1 MRSIVSTVAQGRED
15 HRARGLGFI
24 PTMAGVRLTGMV
36 ASATPLVDHSL
47 ALPPRR
53 PRWVVPLSLR
63 MYVAILVLLGVGSTL
78 FTWVA
83 YRREQKVYL
92 RERLAILEIE
102 SWGGSASPV
111 AGGSVWLRKLARQ
124 GGLIDIR
131 FFQRIS
137 FIYVDGRP
145 ESRGRRGERHPAV
158 TDADLARLQLSR
170 LTNLD
175 GVSFDD
181 TAVTDTGLAQLSGL
195 TSLREVS
202 VNDTAVSD
210 AGLAHLAGLTN
221 LEYALLAGTAVTDAG
236 LVHLS
241 KLKSLRYV
249 FLSRTAV
256 TDAGLAYLSGL
267 TSLQELFLDGTA
279 VTDGGLVHLHGLT
292 RLNMLRLANTKVTD
306 AGVAELQRALPY
318 LSIDK

>member
-1 MRSIVSTVAQGRED
+1 
-15 HRARGLGFI
+15 
-24 PTMAGVRLTGMV
+24 MV
-36 ASATPLVDHSL
+36 ASATPLVDDRL
-47 ALPPRR
+47 DTPPRR

-78 FTWVA
+78 LIWVA

-111 AGGSVWLRKLARQ
+111 PGGSEWLRKLARQ
-124 GGLIDIR
+124 DDLIDIR

-137 FIYVDGRP
+137 FILVDGRP
-145 ESRGRRGERHPAV
+145 EYRGPRRDSHKVV

-170 LTNLD
+170 LTNLV
-175 GVSFDD
+175 GVSFDH
-181 TAVTDTGLAQLSGL
+181 TAITDAGLTHLSGL
-195 TSLREVS
+195 SSLREVS
-202 VNDTAVSD
+202 VNGTAVSD

-221 LEYALLAGTAVTDAG
+221 LEYALLTDTAVTDAG

-241 KLKSLRYV
+241 KLTSLQYL

-256 TDAGLAYLSGL
+256 TDAGLAHLSRL
-267 TSLQELFLDGTA
+267 KNLQELSLNGTA
-279 VTDGGLVHLHGLT
+279 VTDAGLVHLHGLT
-292 RLNMLRLANTKVTD
+292 RLNMLRLADTRVTD
-306 AGVAELQRALPY
+306 AGIAELQRALPY
-318 LSIDK
+318 LSISK